1 MGAWLHAIRLFP
13 DDKQK
18 QLNYSLAAASL
29 KNTIPG
35 DFNLSTEEEILDV
48 MEGRYDT
55 STLYKHI
62 S

>member
-13 DDKQK
+13 DDKLK

-48 MEGRYDT
+48 MEKRYDT